1 MTFDQ
6 VFNELYQQE
15 KTVEYQS
22 LTSDKIHKMRCTVP
36 RKFQRDSDKIVVL
49 NLETKKFHDIEISTI
64 ISIWNIIHIFPH
76 NTIIP
81 F

>member
-6 VFNELYQQE
+6 VFNQLYQQE
-15 KTVEYQS
+15 KIVEYQS

-64 ISIWNIIHIFPH
+64 ISIAND
-76 NTIIP
+76 
-81 F
+81 

>member
-64 ISIWNIIHIFPH
+64 ISIAND
-76 NTIIP
+76 
-81 F
+81 

>member
-15 KTVEYQS
+15 KIVEYQS

-64 ISIWNIIHIFPH
+64 ISIAND
-76 NTIIP
+76 
-81 F
+81 